1 MSNVPTGADGGGPQG
16 GYPAGWYP
24 LPDGRSERYWDGTM
38 WTDGVRPVAPV
49 GSGAVPPP
57 PPFPGSFPSTFPPA
71 FPPAFP
77 QSAAGLQMAAGQAKN
92 DGMAIASMVLG
103 IVSLVIPC
111 VGVITG
117 LIGLVLGIISLGRVQ
132 PRGERLGRGM
142 AIAGIVC
149 SSIALMLYVGF
160 LLLVLGSGS

>member
-1 MSNVPTGADGGGPQG
+1 MSDVPTGVDGGGSHG

-24 LPDGRSERYWDGTM
+24 LPDGRSERYWDGAM
-38 WTDGVRPVAPV
+38 WTDSVRPVAPA
-49 GSGAVPPP
+49 GGGAVPPP
-57 PPFPGSFPSTFPPA
+57 PPLQGSFPPA

-77 QSAAGLQMAAGQAKN
+77 QSASGHQMAAGQAKN

-111 VGVITG
+111 VGAITS
-117 LIGLVLGIISLGRVQ
+117 LIGLVLGIVSLGRVQ

-149 SSIALMLYVGF
+149 SSIALVLYAGF
-160 LLLVLGSGS
+160 VLVLLGSGS